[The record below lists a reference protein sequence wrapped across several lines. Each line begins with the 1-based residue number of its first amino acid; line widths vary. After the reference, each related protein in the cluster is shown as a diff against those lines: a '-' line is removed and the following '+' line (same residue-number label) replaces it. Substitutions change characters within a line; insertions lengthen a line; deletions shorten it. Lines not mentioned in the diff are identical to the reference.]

1 MIKNKKIIIALTALF
16 LAAESVLGLLLQTS
30 QGEIPINLRYTSVV
44 FACLFC
50 ILFAEKS
57 LSYLFTQIALLCTVG
72 ADFFLVYL
80 DEIQQLPAMIFFSVV
95 QIAYFLRLYFEDG
108 NKTRR
113 KVHLI
118 VRASLSVAIILITL
132 LVLGENSDAVAPVS
146 MFYYVNLVLNAIFAF
161 IFFKKNPVFAIG
173 LLLFILCDTVIG
185 FSLIDTYLP
194 LAEDSFIYKIIYPG
208 FDLAWAFY
216 LPSQALLAVSLLPK
230 HKSSTW
236 GTCDKAGT
244 PTKFALSGK

>member
-1 MIKNKKIIIALTALF
+1 MIKNKRLLILLSVIF
-16 LAAESVLGLLLQTS
+16 LVTEAILGILLQTAQS
-30 QGEIPINLRYTSVV
+30 SIPINLRYTAVV

-50 ILFAEKS
+50 VLFAEKS
-57 LSYLFTQIALLCTVG
+57 LSFLFTQIALLGTVG
-72 ADFFLVYL
+72 ADYFLVYRS
-80 DEIQQLPAMIFFSVV
+80 DMQQLPAMIFFSVV

-118 VRASLSVAIILITL
+118 VRVAISAAIILVTFA
-132 LVLGENSDAVAPVS
+132 VLGKSTDAVAAVS
-146 MFYYVNLVLNAIFAF
+146 MFYYANLVLNAIFAF
-161 IFFKKNPVFAIG
+161 ISFKKTPIFAIG

-194 LAEDSFIYKIIYPG
+194 LAEDSVIYKIIYPG

-216 LPSQALLAVSLLPK
+216 LPSQALLSVSLLPERIRQK
-230 HKSSTW
+230 R
-236 GTCDKAGT
+236 
-244 PTKFALSGK
+244 